1 MSASNVLST
10 EGRPLGRRGIE
21 TRERILRSVEDL
33 VEKNGV
39 RGLRL
44 ADIAES
50 VGFSP
55 PAFYQYFRDIDDALL
70 ALNEEIGELFT
81 MFSDSLARDWDGEA
95 GFEHVLEFVE
105 RFTQYWDD
113 HRAVLWARN
122 LAAQDGDERFRNVR
136 NKSLAPVAQALARK
150 VESAQAAG
158 TVDASV
164 APVALAASL
173 MMMLERM
180 GMVYPDLDW
189 MGVGRDDLARSV
201 AITFHRMVDR
211 APGAPPPG

>member
-1 MSASNVLST
+1 VLST